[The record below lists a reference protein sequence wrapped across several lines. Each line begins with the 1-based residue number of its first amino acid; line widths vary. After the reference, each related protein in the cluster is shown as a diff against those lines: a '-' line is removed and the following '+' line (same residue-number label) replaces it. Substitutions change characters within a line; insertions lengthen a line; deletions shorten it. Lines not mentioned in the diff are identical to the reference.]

1 MPQDSFQKKS
11 IRKRKRRYK
20 SHFLRNLLI
29 FIAIVLTMIVC
40 SFFRLWHYLDDYQQA
55 LPSMLGDEI
64 LAAYQSADTT
74 MIKKYCS
81 ALPEALQDDMI
92 FHNYLNKVVGK
103 EDLYYY
109 ESKVENNE
117 DTITYTI
124 NNSEQKFA
132 ELVVAKTGMESKY
145 GFPLYEIRSLEQY
158 SLSEYTLIAGPGTS
172 LYFNDN
178 PIDTAYQ
185 TEQETVA
192 SVFEQIETGPYYK
205 TTYLMPDYLLTS
217 SIRACDSS
225 GNECALVWNDDHTIG
240 TASLVPSETMQQD
253 LTTIAENTAKAYA
266 VFATIKYAP
275 RDILLTY
282 LYPDTDFSKAIRTYD
297 NDWGITK
304 TADSFDQVTTSD
316 FVQYSESEYSC
327 VVSFHYIVTQG
338 STKKDYPLSF
348 TCYITNRNGKLQIVN
363 LETNK

>member
-1 MPQDSFQKKS
+1 MKKL
-11 IRKRKRRYK
+11 YK
-20 SHFLRNLLI
+20 LLLI
-29 FIAIVLTMIVC
+29 LFVLLVAAACTEKDTKKNYSIIVNENISTEYYVGEEIDFK
-40 SFFRLWHYLDDYQQA
+40 SFFILR
-55 LPSMLGDEI
+55 DE
-64 LAAYQSADTT
+64 
-74 MIKKYCS
+74 
-81 ALPEALQDDMI
+81 
-92 FHNYLNKVVGK
+92 NGKVVAIEDSMIDASEVNLSAAGTYKVKINYQGTTK
-103 EDLYYY
+103 E
-109 ESKVENNE
+109 VEIHISE
-117 DTITYTI
+117 IQPITYTI
-124 NNSEQKFA
+124 NNSKQKFS